1 MLKDKYA
8 NKGFKFDI
16 GDRII
21 TKATH
26 TPGVILK
33 KFNDIIQGKRF
44 ITYTIQCRDSSSIML
59 VSQDNLEL
67 DKDYQPIKK

>member
-1 MLKDKYA
+1 MLNDKYA
-8 NKGFKFDI
+8 EKGFKFDI
-16 GDRII
+16 GDRVI

-33 KFNDIIQGKRF
+33 KFNDVIKGSRF
-44 ITYTIQCRDSSSIML
+44 ISYTIQCTDSSSIML

-67 DKDYQPIKK
+67 DQEYQPIKK